1 MDICPIW
8 NTPATFLP
16 RTGDRISVRSER
28 TAGSYSITGSAAGAI
43 AAYDDQQRARLTT
56 WLIDQRSAGTPMPL
70 VDTTLVEIVRTAR
83 SMPVN
88 RRADRLLQLVTT
100 QTRFLGE
107 PVRIFMHSM
116 WEHLAWSESTNADEV
131 RFLVDLLESRG
142 WASINRQMGA
152 YDAKVLAEGYDRV
165 DEVTRRESMSSQAF
179 IAMWFNSSLDAARDD
194 GLVAAI
200 RDAGYKPMRIDMKAH
215 NNKIDDEIIAE
226 IRRSRF
232 VVADFTHGQSGAR
245 GGVYY
250 EAGFAHG
257 LGLPVIFTIR
267 KDLIDQAH
275 FDTRQY
281 SHILWEDPE
290 DLRKQLADR
299 IAATLGDGPH
309 RAAG

>member
-1 MDICPIW
+1 
-8 NTPATFLP
+8 
-16 RTGDRISVRSER
+16 
-28 TAGSYSITGSAAGAI
+28 
-43 AAYDDQQRARLTT
+43 
-56 WLIDQRSAGTPMPL
+56 MPL

-179 IAMWFNSSLDAARDD
+179 IAMWFDSSLDAARDD